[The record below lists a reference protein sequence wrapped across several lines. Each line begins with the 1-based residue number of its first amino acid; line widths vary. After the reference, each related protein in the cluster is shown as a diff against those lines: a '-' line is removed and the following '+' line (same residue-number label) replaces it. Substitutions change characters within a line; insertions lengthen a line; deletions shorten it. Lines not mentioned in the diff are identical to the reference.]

1 MSIFGD
7 DVNYNLEFRSTKDDG
22 WYHCGVVLQHRN
34 RLRVKFNHFD
44 KISNDEVFS
53 VTDFSTN
60 DDVSKFLQRFRPESE
75 PIGDNRCSRV
85 SEGLMVSA
93 SCTGGNHLRKFD
105 AVVEAVIKKKHSPEK
120 CLCTCLLFWQ
130 HGPEEGHTTTKHLSN
145 VYLIKSGSVDPAV
158 LNFTKLVKEKVNR
171 ASTEFTLIPKNPYLF
186 KGTSS
191 NENITKPQDF
201 GSVGHSSHDG
211 FSAVSEG
218 FFPVS
223 DKGCEKETGNQHYL
237 ILENLETDVC
247 PLFLVDFIHEHTLIT
262 AQAYI
267 IPHLLSE
274 TCARAAIVVDKKTE
288 LETIYKFLN
297 NPNHIIVSS
306 SGRPWV
312 LAEDKVRTGSFST
325 NLHGFP
331 PMSEKGNM
339 KKDLKVVKLGT
350 EEYTKAKQQKD
361 LYMLFRNYLNDV
373 VQRLAM
379 EEESINDGPA
389 Q

>member
-1 MSIFGD
+1 MSLFGD

-22 WYHCGVVLQHRN
+22 WYHCGVVLEHRN
-34 RLRVKFNHFD
+34 RLRVKFKHFD
-44 KISNDEVFS
+44 QICNDEVFS
-53 VTDFSTN
+53 VSDFSTN

-93 SCTGGNHLRKFD
+93 ACTGGNHLRKFD

-130 HGPEEGHTTTKHLSN
+130 HGPEEGHTTRTNLSS
-145 VYLIKSGSVDPAV
+145 VYLIKSGSVDPTV

-171 ASTEFTLIPKNPYLF
+171 ASIEFTLIPKNPYLF

-211 FSAVSEG
+211 FSAGFVILPNIVVRVKYTDGPLGSEG

-223 DKGCEKETGNQHYL
+223 DQGCEKETGNQHYL
-237 ILENLETDVC
+237 ILENLETDLC
-247 PLFLVDFIHEHTLIT
+247 PLFLIDFIHEQTLIT

-331 PMSEKGNM
+331 PMSE
-339 KKDLKVVKLGT
+339 
-350 EEYTKAKQQKD
+350 
-361 LYMLFRNYLNDV
+361 
-373 VQRLAM
+373 VQEQWDPSFISQHPPL
-379 EEESINDGPA
+379 
-389 Q
+389 